1 MPDVSTDP
9 RPVILTGDRPT
20 GPLYLG
26 HYCGSLRNRVA
37 LQHDHEQF
45 VLIADAQ
52 ALTDNADDPGRITR
66 HVLDFALDYLAVGI
80 VPGLTTICVQS
91 TLPAL
96 CELTQLFLNLVT
108 VARLER
114 NLTI

>member
-26 HYCGSLRNRVA
+26 NDCGSLRNRVA

-45 VLIADAQ
+45 ILIADAQ
-52 ALTDNADDPGRITR
+52 ALTDIGNHGTF
-66 HVLDFALDYLAVGI
+66 LDLWD
-80 VPGLTTICVQS
+80 
-91 TLPAL
+91 
-96 CELTQLFLNLVT
+96 
-108 VARLER
+108 
-114 NLTI
+114 